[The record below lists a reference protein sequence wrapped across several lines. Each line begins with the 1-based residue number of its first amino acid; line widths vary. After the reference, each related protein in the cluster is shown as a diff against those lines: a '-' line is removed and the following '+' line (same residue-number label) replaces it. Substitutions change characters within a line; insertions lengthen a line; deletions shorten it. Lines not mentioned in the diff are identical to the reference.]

1 MHIDQ
6 FLHGYNNGHHLI
18 ASSASLPLKDADRMS
33 YLSDWSGY
41 VNPYDKD
48 TSYITAYPLLE
59 SQCYVIA
66 KSWYADEMSR
76 PGCVWTHSLVVKLDA
91 LGQKANFYDLLKL
104 FRRPDRDGDD
114 FMSYTKAI
122 EQKEE
127 DTPESRIRLQEVDST
142 RFMYLAALLLDRH
155 KPAVYAV
162 EKEGEVYEELCMRL
176 VQNMPYGILKELSI
190 CSGSAAVRQFEGG
203 FYNLQFVAGKGDSLM
218 EPYPPNVNK
227 PKADAG
233 FQFWMDAVLD
243 GRNDVAQMLHRF
255 SGDIGNDSNQF
266 LATLNLL
273 RLLDERIRGNGDA
286 ASISEILDYLVNGF
300 TEKTRGAFLKRSF
313 LGKQVSKYFCD
324 EQTFIYTLATI
335 QKWESLDYD
344 AFGYNERVESF
355 RKGHPMEEYLSLLI
369 NLSKA
374 DYLNDMGKALLSNSL
389 EGLTKEE
396 VAMLLNQDWG
406 LFKSIVTMN
415 NQVLAGDFW
424 LDLMPPQFISLFAIF
439 QRNEPKGF
447 VAWDTLYHKLLTIDT
462 FIADNI
468 LSEFAKHDPD
478 YVAIALNEWNSRG
491 KSPINRIILD
501 QCMKQKSRVLLWMG
515 QQEVINNDLRAA
527 IKRCIMPDDSAVVSF
542 GSRTWKGFVDSE
554 LNTQK
559 DANELVYI
567 YVLAFNWRDCF
578 ALSYLKRVLP
588 YIYEALSVEGL
599 SYLAWKRIE
608 NYTGSVPFW
617 RSWDNCRKVLIGVKD
632 YCKSMNLPEL
642 EIESFTTNQKLNR
655 ELMELWRK
663 E

>member
-18 ASSASLPLKDADRMS
+18 ASSASLPLKDADRMA

-41 VNPYDKD
+41 VNPYEED
-48 TSYITAYPLLE
+48 TSYITAYPLAE

-76 PGCVWTHSLVVKLDA
+76 PGCVWTHSLVVELDA

-104 FRRPDRDGDD
+104 FRRPDRAGDD
-114 FMSYTKAI
+114 FMTYTKPI
-122 EQKEE
+122 ELKEE
-127 DTPESRIRLQEVDST
+127 NTHESLMCLSGVDST
-142 RFMYLAALLLDRH
+142 RFMYMAAFLLDRH

-176 VQNMPYGILKELSI
+176 VQNMPYGILKDLSI
-190 CSGSAAVRQFEGG
+190 CSGSAAIRQFEGG
-203 FYNLQFVAGKGDSLM
+203 FFNLQFVVGKGDSLM
-218 EPYPPNVNK
+218 EPYPLNVNK

-233 FQFWMDAVLD
+233 FQFWMTAVLD
-243 GRNDVAQMLHRF
+243 GRNDVAQMIHRF
-255 SGDIGNDSNQF
+255 SGDIGNDSNKF

-273 RLLDERIRGNGDA
+273 RLLDERIGGNRDA
-286 ASISEILDYLVNGF
+286 ATISEILNYLVNGF
-300 TEKTRGAFLKRSF
+300 VEKTSGVVLKRSF
-313 LGKQVSKYFCD
+313 LGEQVSKNFCD
-324 EQTFIYTLATI
+324 EQTFIYTLATF

-344 AFGYNERVESF
+344 SFGYNERVESF
-355 RKGHPMEEYLSLLI
+355 RKRHPMEEYLSLLVD
-369 NLSKA
+369 LSAA
-374 DYLNDMGKALLSNSL
+374 DYLNDKGKALLANSL

-406 LFKSIVTMN
+406 LFMSIVTMN
-415 NQVLAGDFW
+415 NQVLSGDFW

-447 VAWDTLYHKLLTIDT
+447 VAWDTLFHRLLTIDT
-462 FIADNI
+462 FVADNI
-468 LSEFAKHDPD
+468 LSEFAKHETD
-478 YVAIALNEWNSRG
+478 YVAIALDEWNDRG
-491 KSPINRIILD
+491 ESPMNKNILD
-501 QCMKQKSRVLLWMG
+501 QCMKQRSKVLLWMG

-527 IKRCIMPDDSAVVSF
+527 IKRYIMPDDSSVVSN

-554 LNTQK
+554 LNAQK

-567 YVLAFNWRDCF
+567 YVLAFNWRDDF
-578 ALSYLKRVLP
+578 SLNYLKRVLP
-588 YIYEALSVEGL
+588 YIYEALSVERL

-608 NYTGSVPFW
+608 IFTGSVPIW

-632 YCKSMNLPEL
+632 YCKSMNLK
-642 EIESFTTNQKLNR
+642 ESEVENFTVNQKLNK

-663 E
+663 D